1 MKNISTLKNSLQF
14 KEVYGRGK
22 SIANKYLVMYVL
34 PGKGEF
40 RLGISVSKKVGNS
53 VTRHHITRL
62 IRESYLL
69 HKEQIPDDIHMVVVA
84 RSSVK
89 DRSFT
94 EVRDAFAHLI
104 RLHGISG
111 SGEEN
116 DQRNTDR
123 VD

>member
-89 DRSFT
+89 DRSFA

-111 SGEEN
+111 SGE
-116 DQRNTDR
+116 
-123 VD
+123 